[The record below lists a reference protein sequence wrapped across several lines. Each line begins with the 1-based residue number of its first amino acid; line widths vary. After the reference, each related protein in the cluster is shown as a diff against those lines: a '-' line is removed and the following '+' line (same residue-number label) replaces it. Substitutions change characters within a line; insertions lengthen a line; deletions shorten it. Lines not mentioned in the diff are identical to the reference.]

1 MKNLLLFISI
11 LIVAISLKSCSSSDS
26 DEIKYEGDIIGKW
39 RLSQLFINNE
49 DQQISECEKKM
60 TLEVFQ
66 NGTYIETDYL
76 YNETDTE
83 CILYDVFNGTWEN
96 LGNST
101 YTMSSLNTASIKVTF
116 QNGKMIAEY
125 SQKYDGINYLFQTIF
140 ISEKTFVPDKIIGKW
155 EQDQAFIGPLEI
167 ELTTCE
173 KMGSV
178 EFFEDGFFEE
188 IAFFE
193 NSEQTECIE
202 LPLKTGMW
210 KNIGNSI
217 YYIYNIGIDGEIK
230 ITFENNKMYAEYSEE
245 IEGIPVA
252 LKIVFIKVIP

>member
-1 MKNLLLFISI
+1 MKKLLVFISI

-26 DEIKYEGDIIGKW
+26 DEIQYDGEIIGKW

-60 TLEVFQ
+60 TIEVFE
-66 NGTYIETDYL
+66 NGTYTEMDYL
-76 YNETDTE
+76 YNDTDTA
-83 CILYDVFNGTWEN
+83 CLLYDVVNGTWES
-96 LGNST
+96 LGNSN
-101 YTMSSLNTASIKVTF
+101 YKMSGLNTASIKVTF
-116 QNGKMIAEY
+116 QDDKMIADY
-125 SQKYDGINYLFQTIF
+125 SEVNDGITFSIKTIF
-140 ISEKTFVPDKIIGKW
+140 ISDKGYVPDKIIGKW
-155 EQDQAFIGPLEI
+155 EQDQAFIGALEI
-167 ELTTCE
+167 ELSACE

-188 IAFFE
+188 IAFIE

-217 YYIYNIGIDGEIK
+217 YYIYNVGIDGEIK
-230 ITFENNKMYAEYSEE
+230 ITFENNKMYVEFSEE
-245 IEGIPVA
+245 IEGIPVTA
-252 LKIVFIKVIP
+252 KIIFIKVSP